1 MKQFDEENTL
11 LNASMRIILQPLVEE
26 IDAVIETAT
35 DADCELPDKLKKR
48 ISKVLF
54 GHKLNN
60 FRKYTLVIGKRV
72 AVFLMILATLLT
84 VACASI
90 KPLRENIFNAI
101 IIWYDEYFTFAF
113 NKESESQES
122 TTEITYE
129 EFSYLPEG
137 YTITSD
143 MSAGK
148 YREVLIENGETLIS
162 YWRKPH
168 TGKSHMI
175 DSNFIVVGELEILDH
190 TVIYLTHP
198 EKNTNILTW
207 VENGYEFLISADI
220 DKSELIKILEGI
232 EYTETTD

>member
-1 MKQFDEENTL
+1 MNHYDEENTL

-26 IDAVIETAT
+26 IDAVIETST
-35 DADCELPDKLKKR
+35 DAERELPDELKKR

-54 GHKLNN
+54 VHKLKS
-60 FRKYTLVIGKRV
+60 FRKYALVIGKRAV
-72 AVFLMILATLLT
+72 VFLMILMTLLT

-101 IIWYDEYFTFAF
+101 ITWYDEYFTFAF
-113 NKESESQES
+113 NNEEDPEN
-122 TTEITYE
+122 TAEITDE
-129 EFSYLPEG
+129 KFSYLPEG

-168 TGKSHMI
+168 TEKSHMI
-175 DSNFIVVGELEILDH
+175 DSDFIVVGEIEIQGH
-190 TVIYLTHP
+190 TVIYLNNP
-198 EKNTNILTW
+198 ETNANILTW
-207 VENGYEFLISADI
+207 VENGYEFMISAVI
-220 DKSELIKILEGI
+220 DKSELKKILEGI
-232 EYTETTD
+232 EYTETID

>member
-26 IDAVIETAT
+26 IDAVIEAST
-35 DADCELPDKLKKR
+35 DADQELPDELKKR

-60 FRKYTLVIGKRV
+60 FRKYAHAIGKRV
-72 AVFLMILATLLT
+72 AVFLMILTTLLT

-90 KPLRENIFNAI
+90 KPLRENIFNAVI
-101 IIWYDEYFTFAF
+101 TWYDEYFTFAF
-113 NKESESQES
+113 NKESESPEN

-137 YTITSD
+137 YAITSD

-168 TGKSHMI
+168 TEKSHMI
-175 DSNFIVVGELEILDH
+175 DSDFIVVEEIEIQGH
-190 TVIYLTHP
+190 TVIYLNNP
-198 EKNTNILTW
+198 EKNANILTW
-207 VENGYEFLISADI
+207 VENGYEFMISAVI

-232 EYTETTD
+232 EYTETID

>member
-1 MKQFDEENTL
+1 MNHYDEENTL

-26 IDAVIETAT
+26 IDAVIEAST
-35 DADCELPDKLKKR
+35 DADQELPDELKKR

-54 GHKLNN
+54 GHKLKS
-60 FRKYTLVIGKRV
+60 FRKYALVIGKRA
-72 AVFLMILATLLT
+72 AVFLMILMTLLT

-101 IIWYDEYFTFAF
+101 ITWYDEYFTFAF
-113 NKESESQES
+113 NNEEGPEN
-122 TTEITYE
+122 TAEITDE
-129 EFSYLPEG
+129 KFSYLPEG

-168 TGKSHMI
+168 TEKSHMI
-175 DSNFIVVGELEILDH
+175 DSDFIVVGEIEIQGH
-190 TVIYLTHP
+190 TVIYLNNP
-198 EKNTNILTW
+198 ETNANILTW
-207 VENGYEFLISADI
+207 VENGYEFMISAVI

-232 EYTETTD
+232 EYTETIE

>member
-1 MKQFDEENTL
+1 MNHYDEENTL

-26 IDAVIETAT
+26 IDAVIETST
-35 DADCELPDKLKKR
+35 DAERELPDELKKR

-54 GHKLNN
+54 GHKLKS
-60 FRKYTLVIGKRV
+60 FRKYALVIGKRA

-84 VACASI
+84 AACASI

-101 IIWYDEYFTFAF
+101 ITWYDEYFAFAF
-113 NKESESQES
+113 NNEEESPEN
-122 TTEITYE
+122 TAEITDE
-129 EFSYLPEG
+129 TFSYLPEG

-148 YREVLIENGETLIS
+148 YREVLIENGETRIS

-168 TGKSHMI
+168 TGKSHRM
-175 DSNFIVVGELEILDH
+175 DSNFIVAEEIEIQGH
-190 TVIYLTHP
+190 TVIYLNNP
-198 EKNTNILTW
+198 EKNANILTW
-207 VENGYEFLISADI
+207 VENGYEFLLSAAI

-232 EYTETTD
+232 EYTETIE

>member
-1 MKQFDEENTL
+1 MNHYDEENTL

-26 IDAVIETAT
+26 IDDVIEAST
-35 DADCELPDKLKKR
+35 DADQELPDELKKR

-60 FRKYTLVIGKRV
+60 FRKYALVIGKRV
-72 AVFLMILATLLT
+72 AVFLMILTTLLT

-101 IIWYDEYFTFAF
+101 ITWYDEYFTFAF
-113 NKESESQES
+113 NNEEESPVN
-122 TTEITYE
+122 TTEIADE
-129 EFSYLPEG
+129 KFEYLPAG
-137 YTITSD
+137 YAITSD

-190 TVIYLTHP
+190 TIIHLTHP
-198 EKNTNILTW
+198 EKNANIFTW
-207 VENGYEFLISADI
+207 VENGYEFKISATI
-220 DKSELIKILEGI
+220 DKSEIIKII
-232 EYTETTD
+232 ENLY